1 MLQLSL
7 SPAQSCGVLRNM
19 CDLRLVFS
27 AYFNKADLSY
37 FFNVFEVK
45 KYKEVQTG
53 HIYSLANN

>member
-1 MLQLSL
+1 
-7 SPAQSCGVLRNM
+7 M